1 MIKSIRAEKIY
12 DLVQTIPAITNLVT
26 VFSMKPD
33 DNATPIWNYL
43 FITIV
48 SDNTMTSSNNW
59 YIMKKARVS
68 FHIVTKKTMANTDT
82 PERILWSIIDALN
95 NALVNQWCT
104 KISNFWWY
112 LIQSILEDTV
122 SPIFLE
128 DNRYYQIKDYIFN
141 YLCI

>member
-68 FHIVTKKTMANTDT
+68 FQIVTKKTMANTDT

-104 KISNFWWY
+104 KISNFWW
-112 LIQSILEDTV
+112 
-122 SPIFLE
+122 
-128 DNRYYQIKDYIFN
+128 
-141 YLCI
+141 